1 MKTNTILS
9 GLIVTGTIVSAGSIG
24 LGVASKNKHLQK
36 QNINSQIIN
45 TKKLTS
51 AYRNTVDS
59 LILKSQ
65 YEKVYLQSMNSFKKA
80 IVNNDEK
87 IKLLKNSTI

>member
-1 MKTNTILS
+1 MKTSTILS
-9 GLIVTGTIVSAGSIG
+9 GLIVTGTLVSAGSIG
-24 LGVASKNKHLQK
+24 LGAASKNKHLQK

-51 AYRNTVDS
+51 AYYNTVDS
-59 LILKSQ
+59 LTLKSQ
-65 YEKVYLQSMNSFKKA
+65 YEKVYLQSMDSLKKA

-87 IKLLKNSTI
+87 IKILKNSTI